1 MSSAG
6 TSQGQAISDRDHRGR
21 QGRQD
26 GDRHHRVSEQAAGQ
40 VLDRHRVSGLAVEQV
55 SGRDHRVSDQA
66 VEQVSGRDHRVSDQV
81 WVRVWGQDGVAA
93 EAFCRA
99 AGEAEVFCHAAGEVE
114 AACSTAPVCSL

>member
-26 GDRHHRVSEQAAGQ
+26 GDRYHRVSEQ
-40 VLDRHRVSGLAVEQV
+40 VSDHHRVSGLAVEQV
-55 SGRDHRVSDQA
+55 SGRDHRVWVQ
-66 VEQVSGRDHRVSDQV
+66 VSDQV